1 MAKTWYG
8 DTLAM
13 IIFGISD
20 IAQDGGLGDEFTDM
34 LCKFLLRSSSQRVLD
49 EIAAEP
55 QDWLDDLTDGA
66 VIVVTEEELKADLVE
81 KQRQTTAKINFLKEN
96 MKPSNDGIP
105 LPGYHR
111 DPETEPEPGAPP
123 KVAVIPEEQQALQ
136 VAVLLQWNALRVQ
149 QTLVQ
154 NQTRT

>member
-20 IAQDGGLGDEFTDM
+20 IAQDGGLGDEFTNM
-34 LCKFLLRSSSQRVLD
+34 LCKFVLRSSSQRVLE

-55 QDWLDDLTDGA
+55 QDWLDDLTNGA
-66 VIVVTEEELKADLVE
+66 VTVVTEEELKADLVE
-81 KQRQTTAKINFLKEN
+81 KQRQTTERINFLKEN
-96 MKPSNDGIP
+96 MKPSSDGIP
-105 LPGYHR
+105 LPGYNR
-111 DPETEPEPGAPP
+111 DPEPEPGALP

-136 VAVLLQWNALRVQ
+136 AAVLQQWNALRLK

-154 NQTRT
+154 NQTRN